1 MLEPPAT
8 SRTSAPS
15 SAQRLGE
22 ELRASLTYVRDTIEI
37 TRGERDLLDAWILT
51 AALDANMAPVTRD
64 PTLMEAYGRASE
76 STPDDLRRPVSVNA
90 VAQSLRLPFET
101 VRRRVLRLARDGHC
115 VVGPHGIVV
124 PNSAVTTDLYLAE
137 MRGRQARAR
146 RFHHD
151 LKTIGALPAEP
162 DPTPASTE
170 EPPLRAMNWALSEY
184 VLRACNDL
192 IALTDNLVTSRV
204 LLELLVSNI
213 ETLTA
218 EELPAW
224 AADPP
229 GVGRAART
237 AALARSLRVP
247 AETVRRHLNGLEAQ
261 GYAMRREDGWIATA
275 PTQARPR
282 LLAMA
287 EANRAN
293 LKRLFSRLRA
303 LGALTAWEAEAS

>member
-8 SRTSAPS
+8 SRPPAPP

-22 ELRASLTYVRDTIEI
+22 ELRASLAYVRDTIEI

-64 PTLMEAYGRASE
+64 PALMDAYGRAAE

-101 VRRRVLRLARDGHC
+101 VRRRVLRLAREGHC
-115 VVGPHGIVV
+115 VVGPHGVVV

-137 MRGRQARAR
+137 MQGRQARAR
-146 RFHHD
+146 RFHQQ

-162 DPTPASTE
+162 ASAPASGE
-170 EPPLRAMNWALSEY
+170 EPPLRAVNWALSEY

-192 IALTDNLVTSRV
+192 IALTDNLVASRV
-204 LLELLVSNI
+204 LLELAVSNI
-213 ETLTA
+213 ETLPA
-218 EELPAW
+218 EDLPGW
-224 AADPP
+224 AADPA
-229 GVGRAART
+229 GVGRPART

-261 GYAMRREDGWIATA
+261 GYGLRRADGWVATA
-275 PTQARPR
+275 PADALPR
-282 LLAMA
+282 LSAMA
-287 EANRAN
+287 QANRAN
-293 LKRLFSRLRA
+293 LKRLFSRLRT
-303 LGALTAWEAEAS
+303 LGALAAWEGAPA